1 MREKFYKIKKFNKG
15 ILLNLHR
22 NMLTVKDDAMLI
34 VIHIWGILKSPGA
47 VIYSDRNESVI
58 LSGRMINSSCISFV
72 LRAKKTFR
80 ITAGFYKLGSS
91 DCLRIF
97 FRFGKIDGD
106 IDFTIFTVYCPFLIF
121 LYTITTN
128 IIAVLTEFIEVIGC
142 FLWIFLISAP
152 ELILY
157 LRRTRHQTV
166 HKSGIKKVSVHN
178 TVFYEISLHS
188 LIQKCI

>member
-1 MREKFYKIKKFNKG
+1 MFLDRCFCHCESIMSALEMIRLKIEPPTIGRSALIPGSNAGKVLQNQKFNKG

-34 VIHIWGILKSPGA
+34 VIHIWGILKSPGT
-47 VIYSDRNESVI
+47 VIYSDRNDSVI

-97 FRFGKIDGD
+97 SGLER
-106 IDFTIFTVYCPFLIF
+106 LM
-121 LYTITTN
+121 
-128 IIAVLTEFIEVIGC
+128 VI
-142 FLWIFLISAP
+142 S
-152 ELILY
+152 ILPY
-157 LRRTRHQTV
+157 SLSTV
-166 HKSGIKKVSVHN
+166 H
-178 TVFYEISLHS
+178 F
-188 LIQKCI
+188 

>member
-47 VIYSDRNESVI
+47 VIYSDRNDSVI

-91 DCLRIF
+91 DCLRICF
-97 FRFGKIDGD
+97 ASFAAAIAFGSFSG
-106 IDFTIFTVYCPFLIF
+106 LER
-121 LYTITTN
+121 LM
-128 IIAVLTEFIEVIGC
+128 VI
-142 FLWIFLISAP
+142 S
-152 ELILY
+152 ILPY
-157 LRRTRHQTV
+157 SLSTV
-166 HKSGIKKVSVHN
+166 H
-178 TVFYEISLHS
+178 F
-188 LIQKCI
+188 